1 MDNKK
6 RFRRIVIAVSAV
18 ASLSLCACMYGPA
31 PYDGTAYTHN
41 DHIPGI
47 TDNNDNAETDDTPV
61 ADTLTESHP
70 DNE

>member
-6 RFRRIVIAVSAV
+6 RFRRIVIAASAV

-31 PYDGTAYTHN
+31 PYDGAAYTHN

-47 TDNNDNAETDDTPV
+47 TDNNDNAETDDTPA
-61 ADTLTESHP
+61 ADILSEATA
-70 DNE
+70 NN